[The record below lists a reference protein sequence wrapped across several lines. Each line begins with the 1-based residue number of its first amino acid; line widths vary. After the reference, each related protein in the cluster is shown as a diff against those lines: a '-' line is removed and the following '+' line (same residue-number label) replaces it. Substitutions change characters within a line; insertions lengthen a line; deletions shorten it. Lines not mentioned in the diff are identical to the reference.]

1 MRAPHPDLSSEPKED
16 TILLV
21 SGVGLPPGNSMNP
34 KISAV
39 LTLPL
44 LAAIFVIPTKSAD
57 AQVVQLPTV
66 RFFNVRTVVSVPDG
80 GTFSLGGI
88 NRSSN
93 GSFGRGVPGL
103 GNVPYGGRLFRN
115 RAIGGN
121 SSVGRSAVLPR
132 IIVMSELEQDVLAEA
147 DRRRKETAIHDPN
160 GSAEVQKK
168 ADFMSRNIGRK
179 RKR

>member
-1 MRAPHPDLSSEPKED
+1 MNQKSSAFL
-16 TILLV
+16 IFSMV
-21 SGVGLPPGNSMNP
+21 SGM
-34 KISAV
+34 
-39 LTLPL
+39 L
-44 LAAIFVIPTKSAD
+44 LIPAQFAD

-88 NRSSN
+88 NRSSS
-93 GSFGRGVPGL
+93 GSIGRGVPGL

-147 DRRRKETAIHDPN
+147 DRRRKVAAIHDPN

-168 ADFMSRNIGRK
+168 ADFMSQNIGRK